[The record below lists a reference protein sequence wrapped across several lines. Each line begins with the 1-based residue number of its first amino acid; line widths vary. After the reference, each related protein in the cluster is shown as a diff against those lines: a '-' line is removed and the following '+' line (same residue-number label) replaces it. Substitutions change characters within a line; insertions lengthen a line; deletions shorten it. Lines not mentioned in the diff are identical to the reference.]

1 MAVHIEFKSKS
12 RQIAEN
18 GGGQVPSQRLAA
30 WLRTRLV
37 DTGIEAA
44 SPTMHDWGYEIHIH
58 ARGGEYYAGVP
69 SKVDR
74 GNLHVFV
81 EKRLTIRDRV
91 LGRVTPVE
99 EPMAQ
104 LIKEIIAREP
114 DFRLVRVE
122 QRQ

>member
-12 RQIAEN
+12 PQHAEGPN
-18 GGGQVPSQRLAA
+18 GQAPSQSLAT
-30 WLRTRLV
+30 WLHTRLI
-37 DTGIEAA
+37 DTGIEAGD
-44 SPTMHDWGYEIHIH
+44 PTRHDWGYEIHIH

-81 EKRLTIRDRV
+81 ERRLTIRDRV
-91 LGRVTPVE
+91 LGRITPVT

-114 DFRLVRVE
+114 DFRVVRVE
-122 QRQ
+122 ERR